1 MAMTEADR
9 FTMHLG
15 LRNTLGDDVADTLM
29 EHLPPHRWGDVA
41 RLRDIER
48 VEDTMKE
55 GFQGIE
61 ASMRVIVA
69 SMIAVSSGIIV
80 MLVQLNQAISGL

>member
-1 MAMTEADR
+1 MTEADR
-9 FTMHLG
+9 FKMHLG

-29 EHLPPHRWGDVA
+29 EHLPPNGWGDVA

-55 GFQGIE
+55 GFQSIR

-69 SMIAVSSGIIV
+69 SMIAMSTGIIV